1 MNAEDLLA
9 AAREDLTRGFTVR
22 AGTRLRQACDAG
34 SGDALVELV
43 HAVIHGRIPGD
54 AGEVRRR
61 LETAP
66 RLTPSAR
73 RLRARWRYAGI
84 GADAAPDRALE
95 DLCDAALAGD
105 TEAQIEMA
113 LAWSEHD
120 DPAAYAQSIAWLS
133 QAGAEDLAGASDRET
148 VSVPLEE
155 PAVLREWAE
164 VAANTE
170 AESLADDPEI
180 KLCPGFLSSAE
191 CAWLRRHATELLGP
205 SRVYDPRTGKAIDD
219 PIRTGRTACLDPS
232 TPGLFDLRISER
244 LAAAANASVRRA
256 EPLAVLCYGPAQEY
270 KPHYDWL
277 GGTSLASD
285 PLGRAGDRVATVLGY
300 LNTPEAG
307 GATYFPQLDIRVPAE
322 QGQVLIFA
330 NVDRKGEPSRR
341 SQHAGEPVLAGEK
354 WVASLW
360 LRERALT

>member
-1 MNAEDLLA
+1 MNAEELLA
-9 AAREDLTRGFTVR
+9 AARDDLARGFTVR

-34 SGDALVELV
+34 SGDALIQLV
-43 HAVIHGRIPGD
+43 HAVIHGRVPGD
-54 AGEVRRR
+54 ASELRRR
-61 LETAP
+61 LEAAP
-66 RLTPSAR
+66 RLTPAAR

-84 GADAAPDRALE
+84 GADAAPDKALE

-105 TEAQIEMA
+105 TEAQIEVA
-113 LAWSEHD
+113 LAWSEHGD
-120 DPAAYAQSIAWLS
+120 AAASAQSVAWLS
-133 QAGAEDLAGASDRET
+133 RAGAEDLLDAVDRENQSAD
-148 VSVPLEE
+148 VEE
-155 PAVLREWAE
+155 PAILREWAD
-164 VAANTE
+164 VTSVSA

-180 KLCPGFLSSAE
+180 KLYPRYLASLE
-191 CAWLRRHATELLGP
+191 CAWLCRFATELLGP

-244 LAAAANASVRRA
+244 LAAAANASVQRA

-285 PLGRAGDRVATVLGY
+285 PLGRAGDRVLTVLGY
-300 LNTPEAG
+300 LNTPGAG

-322 QGQVLIFA
+322 RGQVLVFA
-330 NVDRKGEPSRR
+330 NVDPHGQPSRR
-341 SQHAGEPVLAGEK
+341 SQHAGEPVVAGEK
-354 WVASLW
+354 WLASLW
-360 LRERALT
+360 LRERPLT